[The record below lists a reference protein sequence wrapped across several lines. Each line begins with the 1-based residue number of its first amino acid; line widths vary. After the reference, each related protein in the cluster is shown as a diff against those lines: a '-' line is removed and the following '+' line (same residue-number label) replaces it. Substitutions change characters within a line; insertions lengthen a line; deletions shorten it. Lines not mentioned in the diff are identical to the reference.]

1 MFSRLGGHRV
11 LRVAVVLI
19 LALAL
24 GAAVRIALHRGP
36 EPYKGPPAVAVSGY
50 ELVYAAASG
59 QANDV
64 MVIETSDVDG
74 TTLHYTIDDVVPIE
88 AGTGC
93 RHPRI
98 KDRTRVSCAVRIND
112 METDP
117 LVTLSLRLGD
127 GDDTAVIHNRTSGH
141 SLGYNEIYLGSGNDT
156 WTGTGREAL
165 RVHGGN
171 GDDTLALK
179 ASAEGD
185 AYGDNGDDT
194 LTVGAGGSA
203 YGGNGDDTI
212 HVNGSARDADGG
224 SGDDTVYG
232 PGANTVQ
239 RG

>member
-1 MFSRLGGHRV
+1 MVRVGGV
-11 LRVAVVLI
+11 LALV
-19 LALAL
+19 LAL
-24 GAAVRIALHRGP
+24 GVAVRIAVTSGP
-36 EPYKGPPAVAVSGY
+36 APYKGPPAIAVSGY

-64 MVIETSDVDG
+64 TVTETLDDDRI
-74 TTLHYTIDDVVPIE
+74 TYRYTIDDVVPIE

-93 RHPRI
+93 RHPRV
-98 KDRTRVSCAVRIND
+98 KDRTRVACTVRIND

-127 GDDTAVIHNRTSGH
+127 GDDTAVIHNRTSGNP
-141 SLGYNEIYLGSGNDT
+141 LGYNEIYLGSGNDT

-171 GDDTLALK
+171 GDDTLTLK
-179 ASAEGD
+179 TSAEGD

-194 LTVGAGGSA
+194 LTVGPGASG
-203 YGGNGDDTI
+203 YGGNGNDTI
-212 HVNGSARDADGG
+212 HASGSARDTEGG
-224 SGDDTVYG
+224 PGDDAVYG
-232 PGANTVQ
+232 PGEGTVQ

>member
-11 LRVAVVLI
+11 FRVAVVLA
-19 LALAL
+19 LVLAL
-24 GAAVRIALHRGP
+24 GVAVRIALSGP
-36 EPYKGPPAVAVSGY
+36 ARYKGPPAIAVSGY

-64 MVIETSDVDG
+64 TVTETSEADWI
-74 TTLHYTIDDVVPIE
+74 TLHYDIDDVVPIE

-93 RHPRI
+93 RHPRV
-98 KDRTRVSCAVRIND
+98 KDRTRVYCTVRIND

-127 GDDTAVIHNRTSGH
+127 GDDTAVIHNRTSGNP
-141 SLGYNEIYLGSGNDT
+141 LGYNEIYLGSGNDT

-171 GDDTLALK
+171 GDDTL
-179 ASAEGD
+179 
-185 AYGDNGDDT
+185 
-194 LTVGAGGSA
+194 TVGAGGKA
-203 YGGNGDDTI
+203 DGGNGDDTI
-212 HVNGSARDADGG
+212 RVTGADAEVDGG
-224 SGDDTVYG
+224 PGDDTVYG
-232 PGANTVQ
+232 PGTNSVQ

>member
-11 LRVAVVLI
+11 VRVAVVATLV
-19 LALAL
+19 LAL
-24 GAAVRIALHRGP
+24 GVAVRVAMTSGP
-36 EPYKGPPAVAVSGY
+36 ASYKGPPAIAVSGY
-50 ELVYAAASG
+50 ELVYAAAPG

-64 MVIETSDVDG
+64 TVTETSEADW
-74 TTLHYTIDDVVPIE
+74 TTLHYDIDDVVPIE

-93 RHPRI
+93 RHPRV
-98 KDRTRVSCAVRIND
+98 KDRTRVYCTVRIND

-127 GDDTAVIHNRTSGH
+127 GDDTAVIHNRTSGNP
-141 SLGYNEIYLGSGNDT
+141 LGYNEIYLGSGDDT
-156 WTGTGREAL
+156 WTGTGREAR

-171 GDDTLALK
+171 GDDTLTLK

-194 LTVGAGGSA
+194 LTVGAGGSG
-203 YGGNGDDTI
+203 YGGNGNDTI
-212 HVNGSARDADGG
+212 HVNGSARNADGG
-224 SGDDTVYG
+224 PGDDTVYG
-232 PGANTVQ
+232 PGANAVQ